1 MSEPNDWTDADFVSR
16 DTPVPDSA
24 DERKRA
30 EEYDRLEWIRREI
43 QSRLMAGETQTQVS
57 GWLVAEGLDPGEATQ
72 VVAWAAQSGSGPLPL
87 PTRLP
92 GDAPVVLFVLAH
104 QKGIVGRLLVNT
116 DPVAS
121 ARARAEARKE
131 RAAAAGMTEAPA
143 PEFAFAQPADSAQAK
158 LAHDSE
164 RSYARVILA
173 GILVVVVVA
182 AAITA
187 AVYF

>member
-30 EEYDRLEWIRREI
+30 EDYDRLEWIRREVR
-43 QSRLMAGETQTQVS
+43 SRLMAGETQPQVS
-57 GWLVAEGLDPGEATQ
+57 GWLVAEGLDPGAAARL
-72 VVAWAAQSGSGPLPL
+72 VAWAAQADPLPL
-87 PTRLP
+87 PTRQP
-92 GDAPVVLFVLAH
+92 GDAPVVLFVLSH
-104 QKGIVGRLLVNT
+104 QKGSDGRLLVNT

-131 RAAAAGMTEAPA
+131 RAAAAGTTEAPA

-164 RSYARVILA
+164 RSYTRLILA
-173 GILVVVVVA
+173 GILVLAVVA
-182 AAITA
+182 AAITV